1 MALIEKLVRRYRSSV
16 RTKLVF
22 MVLLPLVVV
31 LPLLV
36 ALLVYWSDT
45 SHQRLLIFKVNSDLT
60 VANSYFARVVQGVG
74 ADVRGAAGSNRLAQ
88 ALAGA
93 DVKALEGLLA
103 AQRDDHRLDFLQ
115 VLDPAGDVV
124 ASGNA
129 LSTPANYLRWPIV
142 EAAASG
148 RSGTT
153 VDVYS
158 PDQLAAID
166 VRLRERAFVKLLP
179 TPKAAPTSREHE
191 DRGMVIHAAAPIY
204 DLEQRLVGVLHGG
217 VLLNGNL
224 EFVDNIN
231 SIVYRPES
239 LPLGSQ
245 GTATLFLDD
254 VRVATNVRLFQGER
268 ALGTRVSAEV
278 RRKVLEEGQTWLDR
292 AFVVN
297 DWYVSAYEPVTDS
310 FGKRIGMLYVGYLE
324 TPFMEAKRNALWVLV
339 GLFALVM
346 LFGTFLSLRWARAVF
361 RPLERMSSTMSAV
374 ESGDAD
380 ARVGPMVSRDEI
392 GQLAQ
397 HFDRLLDGL
406 QAKNRE
412 LKKLADELDMKVLE
426 RTRELEQ
433 ANRYLVDAQ
442 RQLVMS
448 EKLAAIGELTAGVAH
463 EINNPIAVIQG
474 NLELLRELLGDGAEP
489 VAHEIRLIDQQV
501 NRIREIVAK
510 LLQFARPS
518 EYAGYVER
526 VDVKSVLDDCLLLVR
541 HLLQSHEIRVVRE
554 DRATRP
560 VNINRNELQQ
570 VLINLIVNA
579 AQAMEGGGTLTL
591 RSRDWEDR
599 GVVLTVKD
607 TGPGIP
613 PEHLSRIFDPFFT
626 TKKQQ
631 GTGLGLS
638 ISYAL
643 VERYGGTIAV
653 ESRRGEGAEFSVFL
667 LTEPR
672 FSAAGDTTPSLVMRY
687 GTP

>member
-1 MALIEKLVRRYRSSV
+1 MALIERLISQYRSSV
-16 RTKLVF
+16 RTRLVF
-22 MVLLPLVVV
+22 IVLLPLVVV
-31 LPLLV
+31 LPMLV
-36 ALLVYWSDT
+36 ALLVYWSNT
-45 SHQRLLIFKVNSDLT
+45 SHQALLIFKVNSDLA
-60 VANSYFARVVQGVG
+60 VAHSYFSRVVQSVG
-74 ADVRGAAGSNRLAQ
+74 ADVRGTAGSNRLIQ
-88 ALAGA
+88 TLAGA
-93 DVKALEGLLA
+93 DPQAIERMLSA
-103 AQRDDHRLDFLQ
+103 TRDDHRLDFLQ
-115 VLDPAGDVV
+115 VLDPRGDVV

-129 LSTPANYLRWPIV
+129 LSTPANFSNWPIV
-142 EAAASG
+142 AAAAAG
-148 RSGTT
+148 HGGTA
-153 VDVYS
+153 VDIYS
-158 PDQLAAID
+158 PEQLANID
-166 VRLRERAFVKLLP
+166 LRLRERAFVKLLP
-179 TPKAAPTSREHE
+179 TPKAVPTNRAQE
-191 DRGMVIHAAAPIY
+191 DRGMVIQAAAPIY
-204 DLEQRLVGVLHGG
+204 DGEQRLVGVLHGG
-217 VLLNGNL
+217 ILLNGNL

-231 SIVYRPES
+231 GIVYGPES
-239 LPLGSQ
+239 LPEGSQ

-254 VRVATNVRLFQGER
+254 VRIATNVRLFQGER

-278 RRKVLEEGQTWLDR
+278 RKKVLEQGKTWLDR

-297 DWYVSAYEPVTDS
+297 DWYVSGYEPITDS
-310 FGKRIGMLYVGYLE
+310 FDKRVGMLYVGYLE
-324 TPFMEAKRNALWVLV
+324 APFMAAKRNALWILV

-346 LFGTFLSLRWARAVF
+346 IFGTILSLRWARGVF
-361 RPLERMSSTMSAV
+361 RPLERMSRTMSAV

-380 ARVGPMVSRDEI
+380 ARVGALVSRDEI
-392 GQLAQ
+392 GRLAQ

-412 LKKLADELDMKVLE
+412 LKALADELDLKVLE
-426 RTRELEQ
+426 RTRDLEQ
-433 ANRYLVDAQ
+433 ANRHLVDAQ

-463 EINNPIAVIQG
+463 EINNPVAVIQG

-518 EYAGYVER
+518 EFAGYVER
-526 VDVKSVLDDCLLLVR
+526 VEVKAVLDDCLVLVR
-541 HLLQSHEIRVVRE
+541 HLLQRNQIRVVRE
-554 DRATRP
+554 DRATRC

-579 AQAMEGGGTLTL
+579 AQAMETGGTLTL
-591 RSRDWEDR
+591 RSRDWDER
-599 GVVLTVKD
+599 GVVMTVKD
-607 TGPGIP
+607 SGPGIP
-613 PEHLSRIFDPFFT
+613 AEHLSRIFDPFFT

-653 ESRRGEGAEFSVFL
+653 ESRRGAGAEFSVFL

-672 FSAAGDTTPSLVMRY
+672 YADAGDSTPSLVTRY
-687 GTP
+687 GAR

>member
-1 MALIEKLVRRYRSSV
+1 MALIARLVSRYRSSV

-36 ALLVYWSDT
+36 VLLVYWSGT
-45 SHQRLLIFKVNSDLT
+45 SHERLMIFKVNSDLA
-60 VANSYFARVVQGVG
+60 VAQSYFSRVVQAVG
-74 ADVRGAAGSNRLAQ
+74 ADVRGTAGSHRLAM
-88 ALAGA
+88 ALAGSDA
-93 DVKALEGLLA
+93 RQLERLLA
-103 AQRDDHRLDFLQ
+103 AERNDHRLDFLQ
-115 VLDPAGDVV
+115 VLDPRGDVV

-129 LSTPANYLRWPIV
+129 LSSPANQAGWPIV
-142 EAAASG
+142 AAAASG
-148 RSGTT
+148 QGGTA
-153 VDVYS
+153 VDVFS

-166 VRLRERAFVKLLP
+166 VRLRERAFIKLLA
-179 TPKAAPTSREHE
+179 TPKALPTERTHE
-191 DRGMVIHAAAPIY
+191 DRGMVIHAAAPVY
-204 DLEQRLVGVLHGG
+204 DAEQRLVGVLHGG

-231 SIVYRPES
+231 GIVYRPES

-254 VRVATNVRLFQGER
+254 VRIATNVRLFQGER

-278 RRKVLEEGQTWLDR
+278 RKKVLDQGKTWLDR

-297 DWYVSAYEPVTDS
+297 DWYVSGYEPVTDS
-310 FGKRIGMLYVGYLE
+310 FGNRVGMLYVGYLE
-324 TPFMEAKRNALWVLV
+324 APFVAAKRHALWVLV

-346 LFGTFLSLRWARAVF
+346 LMGAILSLRWARAVF

-374 ESGDAD
+374 EAGDAD
-380 ARVGPMVSRDEI
+380 ARVGALTSSDEI

-412 LKKLADELDMKVLE
+412 LKKLADELDIKVLE

-433 ANRYLVDAQ
+433 ANRYLRDAQ

-474 NLELLRELLGDGAEP
+474 NLELLRELLGGAAEP
-489 VAHEIRLIDQQV
+489 VEHEIRLIDQQV

-518 EYAGYVER
+518 DFAGYVEP
-526 VDVKSVLDDCLLLVR
+526 VDVGAVIDDCVVLVR
-541 HLLQSHEIRVVRE
+541 HLTQRGEIRVVRE

-579 AQAMEGGGTLTL
+579 VQAMGSGGTLTL
-591 RSRDWEDR
+591 RSRDWDDR

-607 TGPGIP
+607 SGPGIP
-613 PEHLSRIFDPFFT
+613 SEHLSRIFDPFFT

-667 LTEPR
+667 LTEPQYGE
-672 FSAAGDTTPSLVMRY
+672 AGETAPSLVMRY
-687 GTP
+687 GAS